1 MGVYEGQGQLAR
13 AMKDLLARWAEAKSN
28 WDDANSAQIEKSL
41 LEPLELD
48 VRNAMAAM
56 TQMAQML
63 QQAERDCE

>member
-48 VRNAMAAM
+48 VRNATAAM